1 MYVATVALSSC
12 GGCHH
17 SLFSI
22 GEPLI
27 ALLCDHNI
35 AFSTYLV
42 DHRSITPADVV
53 AVTGGVRTRE
63 ELEIAAEVS
72 RNARKVIA
80 VGSCAVYGGVAG
92 SRRLQDQPVPAE
104 GSDLPAM
111 LDEALP
117 VDDCMSVEA
126 YLPGCPP
133 PPNLILEALKSVL
146 DGYSP
151 AHFDSTVCSE
161 CSRRVEHKGIRSWS
175 RHPGGGVPPETCLLN
190 SGYFCL
196 GPVTRGGCHSACP
209 TRGAVC
215 IGCRGPSDVVLSS
228 QLHGMFSDMVKYV
241 SLTTGAK
248 TEKTGKQLM
257 ELLREIYLFTAAD
270 QVTCAR
276 VGERTVG

>member
-42 DHRSITPADVV
+42 DHRSISPTDVI
-53 AVTGGVRTRE
+53 AVTGSIRNQE
-63 ELEIAAEVS
+63 ELEVAGEVS

-80 VGSCAVYGGVAG
+80 VGSCAVYGGIAG
-92 SRRLQDQPVPAE
+92 SRKLEAPPLPDE
-104 GSDLPAM
+104 GSGLPPL
-111 LDEALP
+111 LDEAMP
-117 VDDCMSVEA
+117 VDSRIGVEL

-133 PPNLILEALKSVL
+133 PPNLIFEALKSVL

-151 AHFDSTVCSE
+151 AHFDGTVCSE
-161 CSRRVEHKGIRSWS
+161 CSRGVDHKSIRSWN
-175 RHPGGGVPPETCLLN
+175 RHPGGGVPQNVCLLN
-190 SGYFCL
+190 RGFFCL
-196 GPVTRGGCHSACP
+196 GPVTRGGCRSVCT
-209 TRGAVC
+209 TRGSVC
-215 IGCRGPSDVVLSS
+215 IGCRGPSDMVLSS
-228 QLHGMFSDMVKYV
+228 ELHGMFSDMVKYV

-248 TEKTGKQLM
+248 TEKTGKQLLSM
-257 ELLREIYLFTAAD
+257 LREIYLFTAGDKITA
-270 QVTCAR
+270 AR
-276 VGERTVG
+276 VGERTSG